1 MDDNMINIAIFGFGA
16 VGQGVAEVLH
26 RKKELIEGFIGRY
39 RVVAITDSKGSLTDE
54 KGLNLME
61 AIDIKKN
68 KGFSGMK
75 TLEVIEKV
83 DFDVAIETTPTN
95 VHSGEPGLTH
105 IVKSM
110 EKNANVITSN
120 KGPLVTDFKKLVK
133 LAEKKGVRFMYE
145 ATVGGAMPIIKLAK
159 NDLAGNDVR
168 VIKGVL
174 NGTCN
179 YILTRMEK
187 EKMTYSQVLSEA
199 QELKIAEADP
209 SYDVEGIDSAAKLV
223 ILANSIMQMNAS
235 FEDVEITGI
244 TRITPESFEVAGSKN
259 YTIRLIAEANRKK
272 GFLKVSPRLVPRHH
286 PLAIE
291 GTMNAALIRT
301 DLAGDIV
308 VMGKG
313 AGKYETA
320 SAIVSDLIEVY
331 RGMRE

>member
-1 MDDNMINIAIFGFGA
+1 MINIAIFGFGA
-16 VGQGVAEVLH
+16 VGQGVAELLY
-26 RKKELIEGFIGRY
+26 RKKDLIEEFIGGY
-39 RVVAITDSKGSLTDE
+39 RIVAITDSKGSLIDE
-54 KGLNLME
+54 KGLNLMD
-61 AIDIKKN
+61 ATKLKKN
-68 KGFSGMK
+68 NSFSGMK
-75 TLEVIEKV
+75 TLEVIKEV
-83 DFDVAIETTPTN
+83 DFDVAIEATPTN
-95 VHSGEPGLTH
+95 IDSGEPGLTH

-110 EKNANVITSN
+110 EKGANVITSN
-120 KGPLVTDFKKLVK
+120 KGPLVVAFKKLEK
-133 LAEKKGVRFMYE
+133 LAEKKGIEFMYE

-159 NDLAGNDVR
+159 NDLAGNDIR
-168 VIKGVL
+168 VIRGVL

-179 YILTRMEK
+179 YILTRMER
-187 EKMTYSQVLSEA
+187 EKMTYGQVLSEA

-223 ILANSIMQMNAS
+223 ILANSIMQMNVS

-244 TRITPESFEVAGSKN
+244 TKITPESFEVAGGKN
-259 YTIRLIAEANRKK
+259 YTIRLIAEANKEK
-272 GFLKVSPRLVPRHH
+272 GFLKVSPRLVPKHH

-320 SAIVSDLIEVY
+320 SAIISDLIEMY
-331 RGMRE
+331 KQRR

>member
-1 MDDNMINIAIFGFGA
+1 MIDIVIFGFGA
-16 VGQGVAEVLH
+16 VGQGVAEVLWK
-26 RKKELIEGFIGRY
+26 KKEQIEGFIGKY
-39 RVVAITDSKGSLTDE
+39 RVVAITDSKGSIVDKNGIDLTEAKKMKE
-54 KGLNLME
+54 KGF
-61 AIDIKKN
+61 K
-68 KGFSGMK
+68 SMK
-75 TLEVIEKV
+75 TPEVIEKV
-83 DFDVAIETTPTN
+83 DFDVAIEVTPTD
-95 VHSGEPGLTH
+95 VDSGEPGLSH
-105 IVKSM
+105 ILKSI
-110 EKNANVITSN
+110 EKGANVITSN
-120 KGPLVTDFKKLVK
+120 KGPLVVAFRKIQKA
-133 LAEKKGVRFMYE
+133 AEKKGVRVLYE

-159 NDLAGNDVR
+159 MDLAGNDIR

-223 ILANSIMQMNAS
+223 ILADSIMGMDAR
-235 FEDVEITGI
+235 FDDVEITGI
-244 TRITPESFEVAGSKN
+244 TKITPESFEVAGNKN
-259 YTIRLIAEANRKK
+259 YTIRLIAEANKEK
-272 GFLKVSPRLVPRHH
+272 GFLKVSPRLLPRRH

-301 DLAGDIV
+301 DLAGDVV

-320 SAIVSDLIEVY
+320 SAIVSDLVEIY
-331 RGMRE
+331 RKR